1 MTRITAY
8 RVHVHTAPDE
18 NETGAHD
25 LLEKPA
31 YDPAQY
37 EFDITPIC
45 IELADDVRVARSG
58 AGIWLLYRDYH
69 AYGLRL
75 EDALRAGWAREV
87 ETPETWPE
95 SVDEEDAAAPA
106 ADRRKTPAG

>member
-1 MTRITAY
+1 MARLTAY
-8 RVHVHTAPDE
+8 RVHVRKAPE
-18 NETGAHD
+18 ASELGTRN
-25 LLEKPA
+25 LLEKPV

-58 AGIWLLYRDYH
+58 AGIWLLYRDHH

-95 SVDEEDAAAPA
+95 SVDEEDTAAPD